1 MLFLGV
7 RMLGIFP
14 WLSRL
19 SLHVPWS
26 RSRKLSSAASRR
38 GPFFIGLLNGLM
50 PCGPL
55 QTMQV
60 YALGTGGFLAGAFSM
75 FVFSLGTVPLMFGFG
90 AISTL
95 LSARFNRGMLK
106 ASGVLVAVLG
116 VVMFTHGLNLFGVSL
131 GLPPAKGSSIA
142 VAKISDGVQTV
153 RTPIESGRYFPFVV
167 QAGVPVR
174 WVIQARADDLN
185 GCNEI
190 VTVPEYGIRKQLVP
204 GENVIEFTPKRVGTV
219 GYTCWMG
226 MISSSIRVVSDLAA
240 LSADDLKTPP
250 PNQVQPGAVQPG
262 GDIAGAFPG
271 GQGGGGG
278 CCAGSSNPRF
288 AGGRVPTENIGLARI
303 SGDEQVVDIRV
314 DDQGYT
320 PAVVVLQRNV
330 KAKIRFIP
338 AKLSSCNAV
347 VAFPAYQGQ
356 LNLAQGSTE
365 TPWLET
371 VEDYTFQCGMGML
384 HGYVKVVDDLSRVD
398 LVAVRQQVS
407 AFKAS
412 SSGGGCC
419 GQ

>member
-1 MLFLGV
+1 
-7 RMLGIFP
+7 
-14 WLSRL
+14 
-19 SLHVPWS
+19 
-26 RSRKLSSAASRR
+26 
-38 GPFFIGLLNGLM
+38 
-50 PCGPL
+50 
-55 QTMQV
+55 
-60 YALGTGGFLAGAFSM
+60 
-75 FVFSLGTVPLMFGFG
+75 
-90 AISTL
+90 
-95 LSARFNRGMLK
+95 
-106 ASGVLVAVLG
+106 VLVAVLG
-116 VVMFTHGLNLFGVSL
+116 VVMFTHGLNLFGVNL
-131 GLPPAKGSSIA
+131 GLPPARGSSIA
-142 VAKISDGVQTV
+142 VAQIADGVQTV

-174 WVIQARADDLN
+174 WVIQAKEDDLN

-250 PNQVQPGAVQPG
+250 PNQVQPGAVQPGAVQPG

-347 VAFPAYQGQ
+347 VAFPAYQGS
-356 LNLAQGSTE
+356 LNLGQGRTE